1 MAAVQEAI
9 SLSGLFKFF
18 KEDTNVF
25 SKGEFKFNNGF
36 VVEVDFNGL
45 EVSASVQASL
55 KDRSYKVGLIVDGE
69 GNITSA
75 SCECPRGNW
84 LCSHMAAAGIHVHK
98 KGFSMSNL
106 PNTLTGFPPQKQQE
120 SEIKPLSEIF
130 KHPKPGYR
138 AISRPVTQ
146 EDRDF
151 LLAQLVEKNIDCG
164 LRWIL
169 SQRSKDMD
177 ET

>member
-25 SKGEFKFNNGF
+25 SKGEFKINNGF
-36 VVEVDFNGL
+36 VVEVDFNGI
-45 EVSASVQASL
+45 EVSASVQALL

-169 SQRSKDMD
+169 SQRSKNMD